1 MRFVLA
7 LLLIL
12 SAAVQ
17 SLAVDWLIYGN
28 ARFGYRMEVPPGL
41 EWGREAD
48 NGDGISL
55 RAGTTR
61 LAIYGAYDVG
71 ADFEAM
77 ARAARDALTADGWAL
92 SYEAVTPSWAS
103 FSGTMGARILYKRLT
118 RLCESTA
125 YAGFD
130 LVYSRVDRAEVDP
143 AVDRMVRSLR
153 PDPAC

>member
-1 MRFVLA
+1 MRLIFA
-7 LLLIL
+7 LLTALCL
-12 SAAVQ
+12 AAP
-17 SLAVDWLIYGN
+17 AFAEDWLIYGN
-28 ARFGYRMEVPPGL
+28 ARFGYRIEVPPGL

-55 RAGTTR
+55 RAGATR

-92 SYEAVTPSWAS
+92 SYEAITPSWAS

-118 RLCESTA
+118 RLCEATA

-130 LVYSRVDRAEVDP
+130 LIYSRVDRAEVDP

>member
-1 MRFVLA
+1 MRMIPI
-7 LLLIL
+7 LLTAFCLTVP
-12 SAAVQ
+12 AA
-17 SLAVDWLIYGN
+17 AEDWLVYGN
-28 ARFGYRMEVPPGL
+28 ERFGYRIDLPPGL

-55 RAGTTR
+55 RAGATR
-61 LAIYGAYDVG
+61 IAIYGAYDVG

-77 ARAARDALTADGWAL
+77 ARSARDSLTAEGWGL
-92 SYEAVTPSWAS
+92 SYEAVTPGWAS

-118 RLCESTA
+118 RLCEATA

-130 LVYSRVDRAEVDP
+130 LVYSRQDRAKVEP
-143 AVDRMVRSLR
+143 AIDRMVRSLR